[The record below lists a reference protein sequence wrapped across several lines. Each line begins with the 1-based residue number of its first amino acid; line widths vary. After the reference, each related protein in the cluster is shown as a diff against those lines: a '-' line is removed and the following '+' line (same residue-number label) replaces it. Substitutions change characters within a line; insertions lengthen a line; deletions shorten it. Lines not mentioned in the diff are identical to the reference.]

1 MTRIKVLH
9 DMITNEGCENIK
21 IYILRTCHFPGN
33 PLTRV
38 PTEVYMQYS
47 VKGLP
52 GMLKLND
59 FPYILWYFSTHGT
72 KILYHQSGIGPPLG
86 IIVHMG
92 TIILLPKKEGVPPLS
107 IIVHMGTIIL
117 LPKIMTPPRY

>member
-21 IYILRTCHFPGN
+21 IYILRTCHFPGD

-52 GMLKLND
+52 GMLKFN
-59 FPYILWYFSTHGT
+59 
-72 KILYHQSGIGPPLG
+72 
-86 IIVHMG
+86 
-92 TIILLPKKEGVPPLS
+92 
-107 IIVHMGTIIL
+107 
-117 LPKIMTPPRY
+117 